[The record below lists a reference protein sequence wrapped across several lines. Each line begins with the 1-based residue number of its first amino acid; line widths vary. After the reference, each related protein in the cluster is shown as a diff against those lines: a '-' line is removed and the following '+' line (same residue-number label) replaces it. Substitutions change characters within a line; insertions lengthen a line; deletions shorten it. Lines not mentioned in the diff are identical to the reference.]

1 MEKITIVLA
10 DDHDILMDGIESI
23 LNDSPNLQ
31 VVGKASSATAA
42 EDLVQKL
49 QPDLL
54 LTDISMG
61 EVSGLSLT
69 KNIMQKFPQ
78 TKIIVLSMHDD
89 MQHVSSLLEAG
100 ALGYLLKNVKQPEL
114 FEAIE
119 HVMAGR
125 QYIQQMLAGSYTRF
139 NQQKKEGRK
148 NSQLTPREIEIIKL
162 IANEMTSAEISRELF
177 LSEHTVETHR
187 KNIIR
192 KTGAKTVIGLL
203 NYAREHNVL

>member
-69 KNIMQKFPQ
+69 KNIMFPGVIKQ
-78 TKIIVLSMHDD
+78 TDYSFSSRLSNNIFA
-89 MQHVSSLLEAG
+89 V
-100 ALGYLLKNVKQPEL
+100 
-114 FEAIE
+114 
-119 HVMAGR
+119 
-125 QYIQQMLAGSYTRF
+125 RF
-139 NQQKKEGRK
+139 NRVFG
-148 NSQLTPREIEIIKL
+148 
-162 IANEMTSAEISRELF
+162 
-177 LSEHTVETHR
+177 
-187 KNIIR
+187 
-192 KTGAKTVIGLL
+192 
-203 NYAREHNVL
+203 

>member
-61 EVSGLSLT
+61 EV
-69 KNIMQKFPQ
+69 
-78 TKIIVLSMHDD
+78 
-89 MQHVSSLLEAG
+89 
-100 ALGYLLKNVKQPEL
+100 
-114 FEAIE
+114 
-119 HVMAGR
+119 
-125 QYIQQMLAGSYTRF
+125 
-139 NQQKKEGRK
+139 
-148 NSQLTPREIEIIKL
+148 
-162 IANEMTSAEISRELF
+162 
-177 LSEHTVETHR
+177 
-187 KNIIR
+187 
-192 KTGAKTVIGLL
+192 
-203 NYAREHNVL
+203 